1 MPDERPRQASCLLCG
16 LVGAALTGL
25 VDRLLGLAET
35 VVRRLTAPATR
46 RDAPAAEEQPD
57 AAHKFDLGAAVPEPM
72 PEHIP
77 WGYGQDRVTAMV
89 VDPDRLYVYWE
100 VTDEAIA
107 RARAGLGA
115 DGSQAALALRVY
127 DVTGRLF
134 DGTNAHD
141 FFDQR
146 IERGDRQ
153 WFFHIGRP
161 TATVCVEV
169 GLRAPD
175 GRFVRIARSGRADFP
190 RRTPAPDGPPQW
202 LTVHAATGEI
212 AAAVPEPPV
221 PAAVPEEVAHRP
233 GAAAE
238 PWEPRV
244 VGELAAPGVPWETPV
259 LRTTWEAGP
268 FPFPVAAPTL
278 TVERFEEPAR
288 VEALDGRR
296 RVVHA
301 IWRIVIRGIGG
312 WAAGRVLAVWEVR
325 RSWVRGG
332 GWTAPTAPTAA
343 AAAGASELRWRAAS
357 EQRLGGASEAYL
369 VGASELRLGGAS
381 ERLMGGASEQR
392 FRGAGT
398 RPA

>member
-1 MPDERPRQASCLLCG
+1 MSDERPSQASCPLCG
-16 LVGAALTGL
+16 LVGAAVIGL
-25 VDRLLGLAET
+25 VDRLLGLAAT
-35 VVRRLTAPATR
+35 VVQRLTAPAPR
-46 RDAPAAEEQPD
+46 RDAPSAEERPD
-57 AAHKFDLGAAVPEPM
+57 AAHKFDLGVAVPEPM
-72 PEHIP
+72 PAHIP

-107 RARAGLGA
+107 RARTALGA
-115 DGSQAALALRVY
+115 DGAQAALALRVY

-169 GLRAPD
+169 GLRSPD

-202 LTVHAATGEI
+202 LTVRPAT
-212 AAAVPEPPV
+212 
-221 PAAVPEEVAHRP
+221 
-233 GAAAE
+233 
-238 PWEPRV
+238 
-244 VGELAAPGVPWETPV
+244 GELAAPGVAVETPV
-259 LRTTWEAGP
+259 LRTTWEGA
-268 FPFPVAAPTL
+268 PFPVAPPTL
-278 TVERFEEPAR
+278 TVERCEEPAR
-288 VEALDGRR
+288 AEVSDGRR
-296 RVVHA
+296 RVVHG

-325 RSWVRGG
+325 RSWVRAG
-332 GWTAPTAPTAA
+332 GWAASAATTAA
-343 AAAGASELRWRAAS
+343 GKSAAS
-357 EQRLGGASEAYL
+357 EQRLGGASEIFL
-369 VGASELRLGGAS
+369 V
-381 ERLMGGASEQR
+381 GASEQR

>member
-1 MPDERPRQASCLLCG
+1 
-16 LVGAALTGL
+16 VIGL

-35 VVRRLTAPATR
+35 VVQRLTAPAPR
-46 RDAPAAEEQPD
+46 RDAPPAEEQPD
-57 AAHKFDLGAAVPEPM
+57 AAHKFDLGAAVPEPA

-107 RARAGLGA
+107 RARTALGA
-115 DGSQAALALRVY
+115 DGAEAALALRVY

-141 FFDQR
+141 FFDQP

-202 LTVHAATGEI
+202 LTVRTATGEI
-212 AAAVPEPPV
+212 AA
-221 PAAVPEEVAHRP
+221 
-233 GAAAE
+233 
-238 PWEPRV
+238 
-244 VGELAAPGVPWETPV
+244 PGVAVETPV
-259 LRTTWEAGP
+259 LRTTWEGA
-268 FPFPVAAPTL
+268 PFPVPPPTL
-278 TVERFEEPAR
+278 AVERFEEPAR
-288 VEALDGRR
+288 GEVSDGRR
-296 RVVHA
+296 RVVHGL
-301 IWRIVIRGIGG
+301 WRIVIRGIGG

-332 GWTAPTAPTAA
+332 GWAA
-343 AAAGASELRWRAAS
+343 AAATTAAGESAAS
-357 EQRLGGASEAYL
+357 EQRLGGASEVFL

-381 ERLMGGASEQR
+381 ERLMGGASDQR

>member
-1 MPDERPRQASCLLCG
+1 
-16 LVGAALTGL
+16 VIGL

-35 VVRRLTAPATR
+35 VVQRLTAPAPR
-46 RDAPAAEEQPD
+46 RDAPPAEEQPD
-57 AAHKFDLGAAVPEPM
+57 AAHKFDLGAAVPEPA

-107 RARAGLGA
+107 RARTALGA
-115 DGSQAALALRVY
+115 DGAEAALALRVY

-141 FFDQR
+141 FFDQP

-202 LTVHAATGEI
+202 LTVRAATGEI

-221 PAAVPEEVAHRP
+221 PAAVSEQVAHRP
-233 GAAAE
+233 GGAAAE
-238 PWEPRV
+238 PWEPGV
-244 VGELAAPGVPWETPV
+244 VGELAAPGIALEFPV
-259 LRTTWEAGP
+259 ERTTWEAGP
-268 FPFPVAAPTL
+268 FPFPVPPPTL
-278 TVERFEEPAR
+278 AVERFEEPAR
-288 VEALDGRR
+288 GEVSDGRR
-296 RVVHA
+296 RVVHGL
-301 IWRIVIRGIGG
+301 WRIVIRGIGG

-332 GWTAPTAPTAA
+332 GWAA
-343 AAAGASELRWRAAS
+343 AAATTAAGESAAS
-357 EQRLGGASEAYL
+357 EQRLGGASEVFL

-381 ERLMGGASEQR
+381 ERLMGGASDQR